1 MVEGNVAAGRKVNGE
16 QWLPA
21 RATYTGS
28 ARVMLVK
35 VMRVGGTMEFSDYRK
50 FSVQTDTK
58 IGKPQ

>member
-1 MVEGNVAAGRKVNGE
+1 VNGE

-21 RATYTGS
+21 RATYSGS

-35 VMRVGGTMEFSDYRK
+35 VMRVG
-50 FSVQTDTK
+50 VQTDTK

>member
-1 MVEGNVAAGRKVNGE
+1 MPLAVSRSRARVKDV
-16 QWLPA
+16 WLIPPA
-21 RATYTGS
+21 

-35 VMRVGGTMEFSDYRK
+35 VMRVGGTFEYSDYRK